1 MEEINLK
8 ELIDYIKARVVL
20 ILFIL
25 LFVVVIGSTYSLFF
39 KTPKYRSATTLVLVS
54 DSGEATSSQTTQTD
68 VNLNKSLVP
77 TYSEIIKTDAVMKQV
92 IKNLALD
99 YTPAYLKS
107 NVTVSTVNN
116 TEIIKV
122 VVTDQD
128 KSLAADIAN
137 EIVKVFSNQIKS
149 IYKLQNVSQ
158 IDVAAEAGSPYN
170 INIVKDLVI
179 YILIGLVLSFGLV
192 FVIFYFDTTVKSSD
206 EIENKLGLPVMG
218 VIPKVKKDKKK

>member
-8 ELIDYIKARVVL
+8 ELIDYIKSRIVL
-20 ILFIL
+20 ILFIIL
-25 LFVVVIGSTYSLFF
+25 VVVVIGSAYSLFF
-39 KTPKYRSATTLVLVS
+39 KVPKYRSATTIVLVS
-54 DSGEATSSQTTQTD
+54 DSGQSTQTTQTD
-68 VNLNKSLVP
+68 VNLSKSLVP
-77 TYSEIIKTDAVMKQV
+77 TYSEIVKTDAVIGKV

-99 YTPAYLKS
+99 YSVSYLKS
-107 NVTVSTVNN
+107 NVSVTTINN
-116 TEIIKV
+116 TEIIKI
-122 VVTDQD
+122 VVTDKD
-128 KSLAADIAN
+128 KALAADIAN
-137 EIVKVFSNQIKS
+137 EIVKVFSSQIKS

-206 EIENKLGLPVMG
+206 EIENKLGLAVMG

>member
-25 LFVVVIGSTYSLFF
+25 LFVVVLGSTYSLFF

-54 DSGEATSSQTTQTD
+54 DNGEASTQTTQTD

-122 VVTDQD
+122 VVTDPD

-192 FVIFYFDTTVKSSD
+192 FVIFYFDTTVKSSE

>member
-25 LFVVVIGSTYSLFF
+25 LFVVVLGSTYSLFF

-54 DSGEATSSQTTQTD
+54 DNGEASTQTTQTD

-122 VVTDQD
+122 VVTDPD
-128 KSLAADIAN
+128 KSLAAAIAN

-218 VIPKVKKDKKK
+218 VKKKKKKDKKK

>member
-8 ELIDYIKARVVL
+8 ELIDYIKTRIVL
-20 ILFIL
+20 ILFIIL
-25 LFVVVIGSTYSLFF
+25 IVVVLGSTYSLFF
-39 KTPKYRSATTLVLVS
+39 KTPKYRSATTLVLVN
-54 DSGEATSSQTTQTD
+54 DNGEATTQTTQTD

-77 TYSEIIKTDAVMKQV
+77 TYSEIIKTDAVMNKV

-99 YTPAYLKS
+99 YSAAYLKS
-107 NVTVSTVNN
+107 NVSVTTINN
-116 TEIIKV
+116 TEIIKI
-122 VVTDQD
+122 VVTDPD

-158 IDVAAEAGSPYN
+158 IDVAYEAASPYN

-179 YILIGLVLSFGLV
+179 YIAIGLVLSFGSV
-192 FVIFYFDTTVKSSD
+192 FVIFYFDTTVKSS
-206 EIENKLGLPVMG
+206 EEVENKLGLPVMG

>member
-1 MEEINLK
+1 
-8 ELIDYIKARVVL
+8 
-20 ILFIL
+20 
-25 LFVVVIGSTYSLFF
+25 
-39 KTPKYRSATTLVLVS
+39 
-54 DSGEATSSQTTQTD
+54 
-68 VNLNKSLVP
+68 
-77 TYSEIIKTDAVMKQV
+77 MKQV

-122 VVTDQD
+122 VVTDPD

-192 FVIFYFDTTVKSSD
+192 FVIFYFDTTVKSSE

>member
-25 LFVVVIGSTYSLFF
+25 LFVVVLGSTYSLFF

-54 DSGEATSSQTTQTD
+54 DNGEASTQTTQTD

-122 VVTDQD
+122 VVTDPD

>member
-8 ELIDYIKARVVL
+8 ELIDYIKARIVL

-39 KTPKYRSATTLVLVS
+39 KTPKYKSATTLVLVN
-54 DSGEATSSQTTQTD
+54 DNGEATTQTTQTD

-77 TYSEIIKTDAVMKQV
+77 TYTEIIKTDSVMNAV

-99 YTPAYLKS
+99 YSASYLKS
-107 NVTVSTVNN
+107 NVTVTTVNN
-116 TEIIKV
+116 TEIIKI
-122 VVTDQD
+122 VVTDPD
-128 KSLAADIAN
+128 KALAADIAN
-137 EIVKVFSNQIKS
+137 EIVKVFSSQIKS

-179 YILIGLVLSFGLV
+179 YIAIGLVLSFGLV
-192 FVIFYFDTTVKSSD
+192 FVIFYFDTTVKSSE
-206 EIENKLGLPVMG
+206 EIENKLELPVMG
-218 VIPKVKKDKKK
+218 VIPKVKRDKKK

>member
-54 DSGEATSSQTTQTD
+54 DNGESSTQTTQTD

-107 NVTVSTVNN
+107 NITVSTVNN

-122 VVTDQD
+122 VVTDPD

-192 FVIFYFDTTVKSSD
+192 FVIFYFDTTVKSSE